1 MSLENVKIEV
11 DSKTDNDE
19 IQHLLRCFVD
29 INNEKEKICIINE
42 NQLECDVIDRLSF
55 MLTLLQNKMH
65 LLGCVLKLYNA
76 NHVYDVNQLYQ
87 DINHVE
93 TKHFKDITRL
103 KEYILNKKFNPQLK
117 RCSVH
122 LACWSLRRYTR
133 SDKDHFSTSA
143 VSNVQAV
150 EANVIKIQQETNIP
164 VVVIA
169 KQLDILHCNIFH
181 LDHGIKQRVDFRRL
195 YVDYNNYSNQTIQD
209 LLNYLH

>member
-65 LLGCVLKLYNA
+65 LLECLLKQYNV
-76 NHVYDVNQLYQ
+76 NHIYDVSQLYQ

-103 KEYILNKKFNPQLK
+103 KEYILKKNPRMK
-117 RCSVH
+117 CCSVH

-133 SDKDHFSTSA
+133 SDKDHFTMPA
-143 VSNVQAV
+143 VYDVQV
-150 EANVIKIQQETNIP
+150 VDANVIKIKQEINIP
-164 VVVIA
+164 FVVIK
-169 KQLDILHCNIFH
+169 KQLDILHCTIFH
-181 LDHGIKQRVDFRRL
+181 SDHGIKERVDFSRL
-195 YVDYNNYSNQTIQD
+195 YVDYKN
-209 LLNYLH
+209 